1 MSAGEDDKV
10 GYGRPPKATQFP
22 KGKSGNPS
30 GKARKS
36 QTSSLADSVVR
47 GLDQKIT
54 VVAQDGRKRRIR
66 KGDALAEQI
75 INTGLGKSISAAKLA
90 TDLERRAH
98 ESQKSVV
105 DDSLSLVDEEIAADL
120 IARIR
125 ASGEEA

>member
-10 GYGRPPKATQFP
+10 GYGRPPKATRFP
-22 KGKSGNPS
+22 KGRSGNPS
-30 GKARKS
+30 GKPRKS
-36 QTSSLADSVVR
+36 KTSSLADSVVR

-105 DDSLSLVDEEIAADL
+105 DDALSPADEEIAADL

-125 ASGEEA
+125 ASGEDA